1 MPLKNKNR
9 RARELVIALGRESL
23 KKIRNDK
30 IQGNYV
36 CKNDV
41 YSFY

>member
-1 MPLKNKNR
+1 MPPESKFQKTR
-9 RARELVIALGRESL
+9 RLNYLSGRE
-23 KKIRNDK
+23 IRNDK

-36 CKNDV
+36 CNNDV